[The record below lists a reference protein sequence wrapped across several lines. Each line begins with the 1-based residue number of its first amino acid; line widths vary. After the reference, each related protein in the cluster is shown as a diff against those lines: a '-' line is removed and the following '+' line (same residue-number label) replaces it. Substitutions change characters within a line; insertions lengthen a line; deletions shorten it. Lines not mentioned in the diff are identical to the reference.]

1 MKFDIWNNA
10 VRKVLCV
17 RNDEDGMMI
26 GSENHHL
33 LEVGKTYTVE
43 DVEVYS
49 WYTLVYLKEF
59 PDKGFNSVIFE
70 EIEV

>member
-1 MKFDIWNNA
+1 MKFDIRNKA
-10 VRKVLCV
+10 ERQILCV
-17 RNDEDGMMI
+17 CNDEDGMMI

-43 DVEVYS
+43 DVEIYS

-59 PDKGFNSVIFE
+59 PDKGFNSVMFE
-70 EIEV
+70 EIMV